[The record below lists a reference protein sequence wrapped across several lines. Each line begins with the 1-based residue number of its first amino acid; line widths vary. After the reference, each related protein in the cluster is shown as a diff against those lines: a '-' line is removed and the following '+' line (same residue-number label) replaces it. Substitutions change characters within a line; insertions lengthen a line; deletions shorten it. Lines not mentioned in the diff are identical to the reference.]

1 MKGSEFIRKVRKL
14 GRQREV
20 RVAFVPERDKGSHGT
35 LYYGDKLTIVRNPK
49 DELKT
54 GTLHAMLAQLGLTL
68 TALTDL

>member
-1 MKGSEFIRKVRKL
+1 MQGSEFIRKVRKL

-20 RVAFVPERDKGSHGT
+20 RVAFVPERGKGSHGT

-68 TALTDL
+68 TELTDL